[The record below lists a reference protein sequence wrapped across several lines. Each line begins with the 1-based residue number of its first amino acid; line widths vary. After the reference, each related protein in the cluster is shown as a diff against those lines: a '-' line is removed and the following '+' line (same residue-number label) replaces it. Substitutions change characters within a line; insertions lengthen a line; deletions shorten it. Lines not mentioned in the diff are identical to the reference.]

1 MQLFFT
7 HPLVLALSSSFPTSP
22 IRLANAPSIRNFRS
36 MALSSSVSSSSV
48 VAVSS
53 RSVRTRP
60 LGRPSRKRVAGR
72 ESWLSTLVKSGRAR
86 DARLYAEQ
94 YHLDGYLQS
103 LLASNPLLDT
113 CIDCSDTGVTDQPD
127 GGEGG
132 QPASGDNYNYKSTQ
146 EVRILQSGG
155 KLTLGVAAIREVA
168 GSIALAEEV
177 AASGGSC
184 AAQETAQEL
193 HSPDGESEGNRG
205 FGQADRS
212 VEKAA
217 YVSSWG
223 ESRWVEE
230 GEGLV
235 GKVCRN
241 NQYNELRLPGKDG
254 TGELWTKVAN
264 WDWRNGLVRG
274 ERVWVRRVWV
284 SGDDTDAEYL
294 VVRRMDVNEGV
305 ESEPVAEVV
314 AAAEPV
320 AVAVAAADAI
330 DTSHVLPQFLKQDTV
345 FPRKPESA
353 DEYIARIREQASQW
367 ANGLAP

>member
-1 MQLFFT
+1 MLPNT
-7 HPLVLALSSSFPTSP
+7 SVISPPLPSVPC
-22 IRLANAPSIRNFRS
+22 APVRS
-36 MALSSSVSSSSV
+36 
-48 VAVSS
+48 
-53 RSVRTRP
+53 RRI
-60 LGRPSRKRVAGR
+60 GRPTGKAKGGQASWIKRLLSAGR
-72 ESWLSTLVKSGRAR
+72 IREA
-86 DARLYAEQ
+86 YA
-94 YHLDGYLQS
+94 YATTHKLLP
-103 LLASNPLLDT
+103 LLAGVPLPAAL
-113 CIDCSDTGVTDQPD
+113 PP
-127 GGEGG
+127 GGAGG

-168 GSIALAEEV
+168 GAIALAEEAGLA

-184 AAQETAQEL
+184 AAQEAAQEL
-193 HSPDGESEGNRG
+193 HSPDGESEGNRQ
-205 FGQADRS
+205 FGQADIGA
-212 VEKAA
+212 EKVASA
-217 YVSSWG
+217 SGWG

-241 NQYNELRLPGKDG
+241 KQYNELRLPGKDG
-254 TGELWTKVAN
+254 GGEGWTKVTN
-264 WDWRNGLVRG
+264 WQWRNGLVRG
-274 ERVWVRRVWV
+274 ERVWVKRVWV
-284 SGDDTDAEYL
+284 SGDDTDAEYV

-305 ESEPVAEVV
+305 EAEPVAEVV
-314 AAAEPV
+314 AAPEREPV
-320 AVAVAAADAI
+320 TVAVAAAAADAV

>member
-1 MQLFFT
+1 ME
-7 HPLVLALSSSFPTSP
+7 P
-22 IRLANAPSIRNFRS
+22 IKTVISTPVTPILRR
-36 MALSSSVSSSSV
+36 
-48 VAVSS
+48 AV
-53 RSVRTRP
+53 RKGRI
-60 LGRPSRKRVAGR
+60 GRPSGKAKGGQASWIKRL
-72 ESWLSTLVKSGRAR
+72 LSSGRVR
-86 DARLYAEQ
+86 DAYA
-94 YHLDGYLQS
+94 YATAHS
-103 LLASNPLLDT
+103 LLPLLA
-113 CIDCSDTGVTDQPD
+113 GVPLPAALPD

-155 KLTLGVAAIREVA
+155 KLTLDVEAIREVA
-168 GSIALAEEV
+168 GAIALAEEV
-177 AASGGSC
+177 GASGGSG

-205 FGQADRS
+205 FGQADRG

-241 NQYNELRLPGKDG
+241 KQYNELRLPGKEG
-254 TGELWTKVAN
+254 GSELWTKVAN

-274 ERVWVRRVWV
+274 ERVWVKRVWV
-284 SGDDTDAEYL
+284 SGDDTDSEYV

-305 ESEPVAEVV
+305 EAEPVVEVV
-314 AAAEPV
+314 PV
-320 AVAVAAADAI
+320 AVAVAVAEPVAAATDAI

-353 DEYIARIREQASQW
+353 DEYITRIREQASQW

>member
-1 MQLFFT
+1 M
-7 HPLVLALSSSFPTSP
+7 
-22 IRLANAPSIRNFRS
+22 
-36 MALSSSVSSSSV
+36 LSSSVSSSSS
-48 VAVSS
+48 VAASL
-53 RSVRTRP
+53 RSVRKRR

-72 ESWLSTLVKSGRAR
+72 ESWLSTLVRSGRAR

-94 YHLDGYLQS
+94 YSLTVYLQA
-103 LLASNPLLDT
+103 LLASNPSVDT
-113 CIDCSDTGVTDQPD
+113 CSDCSDTGVTPQPD

-155 KLTLGVAAIREVA
+155 KLTLDVEAIREVA
-168 GSIALAEEV
+168 GAIALAEEV

-193 HSPDGESEGNRG
+193 HSPDGESEGNKG
-205 FGQADRS
+205 FGQADRD

-217 YVSSWG
+217 YVNAWG

-241 NQYNELRLPGKDG
+241 KQYNELRLPGKEG
-254 TGELWTKVAN
+254 AGELWTKVAN

-274 ERVWVRRVWV
+274 ERVWVKRVWV
-284 SGDDTDAEYL
+284 SGDDTDSEYV

-305 ESEPVAEVV
+305 EAEPVVEAVP
-314 AAAEPV
+314 EPV
-320 AVAVAAADAI
+320 AVAVAEPVAAAADAI

-353 DEYIARIREQASQW
+353 DEYITRIREQASQW

>member
-1 MQLFFT
+1 VKRL
-7 HPLVLALSSSFPTSP
+7 LSSGR
-22 IRLANAPSIRNFRS
+22 IREA
-36 MALSSSVSSSSV
+36 
-48 VAVSS
+48 
-53 RSVRTRP
+53 
-60 LGRPSRKRVAGR
+60 
-72 ESWLSTLVKSGRAR
+72 
-86 DARLYAEQ
+86 YA
-94 YHLDGYLQS
+94 YATAHKLLP
-103 LLASNPLLDT
+103 LLAGVPLPAALPPGGE
-113 CIDCSDTGVTDQPD
+113 GVTD
-127 GGEGG
+127 GGR
-132 QPASGDNYNYKSTQ
+132 DNYNYKSTQ

-168 GSIALAEEV
+168 GAIALAEEAGLA

-193 HSPDGESEGNRG
+193 HSPDGESEGNRQ
-205 FGQADRS
+205 FGQADIGA
-212 VEKAA
+212 EKTA
-217 YVSSWG
+217 YASSWG

-241 NQYNELRLPGKDG
+241 KQYNELRLPGKNG
-254 TGELWTKVAN
+254 GGVGELWTKVAN

-274 ERVWVRRVWV
+274 ERVWVKRTWL
-284 SGDDTDAEYL
+284 SADDTDSEYM
-294 VVRRMDVNEGV
+294 VIRRMDVNEGV
-305 ESEPVAEVV
+305 EADPVAEVV
-314 AAAEPV
+314 AAPEREPV
-320 AVAVAAADAI
+320 TEAVAAAATDAV

>member
-1 MQLFFT
+1 MQPINTLNSPPP
-7 HPLVLALSSSFPTSP
+7 PLVPGRAV
-22 IRLANAPSIRNFRS
+22 RS
-36 MALSSSVSSSSV
+36 
-48 VAVSS
+48 
-53 RSVRTRP
+53 RRI
-60 LGRPSRKRVAGR
+60 GRPSGKAKGGQA
-72 ESWLSTLVKSGRAR
+72 SWVRRLLSSGRIR
-86 DARLYAEQ
+86 DALEYARA
-94 YHLDGYLQS
+94 HNLS
-103 LLASNPLLDT
+103 ALLAGIPTPDT
-113 CIDCSDTGVTDQPD
+113 SRDGSDTGVTAQAD

-155 KLTLGVAAIREVA
+155 KLTLGVGVIREVA
-168 GSIALAEEV
+168 GAIALAEEV
-177 AASGGSC
+177 AASGGSG

-205 FGQADRS
+205 FGQADRG

-217 YVSSWG
+217 YVNAWG

-241 NQYNELRLPGKDG
+241 KQYNELRLPGKEG
-254 TGELWTKVAN
+254 GSELWTKVAN

-274 ERVWVRRVWV
+274 ERVWVKRIWL
-284 SGDDTDAEYL
+284 SADDTDSEYV

-305 ESEPVAEVV
+305 EAEPVVEVV
-314 AAAEPV
+314 ATPEPV

-353 DEYIARIREQASQW
+353 DEYITRIREQASQW

>member
-1 MQLFFT
+1 
-7 HPLVLALSSSFPTSP
+7 
-22 IRLANAPSIRNFRS
+22 
-36 MALSSSVSSSSV
+36 MALSSSVSSSSG
-48 VAVSS
+48 VAFSL
-53 RSVRTRP
+53 RSVRKHLR
-60 LGRPSRKRVAGR
+60 GRPSRKRVAGR
-72 ESWLSTLVKSGRAR
+72 ESWLSTLVRSGRAR
-86 DARLYAEQ
+86 DAHAYADQ
-94 YHLDGYLQS
+94 YHLKGYLQS
-103 LLASNPLLDT
+103 LLASNPLVDTCSPLVDT
-113 CIDCSDTGVTDQPD
+113 CIDGTNTGETAQPD

-132 QPASGDNYNYKSTQ
+132 QPASGDNNNYKSTQ

-177 AASGGSC
+177 AASGVSC

-193 HSPDGESEGNRG
+193 HSPDGELEGNRG
-205 FGQADRS
+205 FGQADRG

-241 NQYNELRLPGKDG
+241 KQYNELRMGRVSG
-254 TGELWTKVAN
+254 GELWTKVAN
-264 WDWRNGLVRG
+264 WQWRNGLVRG
-274 ERVWVRRVWV
+274 ERVWVKRVWV
-284 SGDDTDAEYL
+284 SGDDTDAEYA
-294 VVRRMDVNEGV
+294 VVRRIDVNEEAMV
-305 ESEPVAEVV
+305 VAESEP
-314 AAAEPV
+314 EPV
-320 AVAVAAADAI
+320 AQVETVNAPGAVAVTADAI

>member
-1 MQLFFT
+1 LEYARA
-7 HPLVLALSSSFPTSP
+7 HNLLALLAGHPTP
-22 IRLANAPSIRNFRS
+22 DT
-36 MALSSSVSSSSV
+36 
-48 VAVSS
+48 S
-53 RSVRTRP
+53 RDSTI
-60 LGRPSRKRVAGR
+60 AG
-72 ESWLSTLVKSGRAR
+72 
-86 DARLYAEQ
+86 
-94 YHLDGYLQS
+94 
-103 LLASNPLLDT
+103 DT
-113 CIDCSDTGVTDQPD
+113 AQPE

-132 QPASGDNYNYKSTQ
+132 QPASGDNYNHKSTQ

-155 KLTLGVAAIREVA
+155 KLTLDVEAIREVA
-168 GSIALAEEV
+168 GAIALAEEAGLA
-177 AASGGSC
+177 AASGGNC

-205 FGQADRS
+205 FGQADRG
-212 VEKAA
+212 VEKATYA
-217 YVSSWG
+217 SSWG

-241 NQYNELRLPGKDG
+241 KQYNELRLPGKDG
-254 TGELWTKVAN
+254 GGGGGELWTKVAN

-274 ERVWVRRVWV
+274 ERVWVKRTWL
-284 SGDDTDAEYL
+284 SADDTDSEYM
-294 VVRRMDVNEGV
+294 VIRRMDVNEGV
-305 ESEPVAEVV
+305 EAEPVAEVV
-314 AAAEPV
+314 AAPEPV
-320 AVAVAAADAI
+320 AVPAAADAV

>member
-1 MQLFFT
+1 MQPIST
-7 HPLVLALSSSFPTSP
+7 PISP
-22 IRLANAPSIRNFRS
+22 APSRLPGR
-36 MALSSSVSSSSV
+36 
-48 VAVSS
+48 AV
-53 RSVRTRP
+53 RKGRI
-60 LGRPSRKRVAGR
+60 GRPSGKAKGGQASWVKR
-72 ESWLSTLVKSGRAR
+72 
-86 DARLYAEQ
+86 
-94 YHLDGYLQS
+94 
-103 LLASNPLLDT
+103 LLASGRIRDAYAYATAHNLL
-113 CIDCSDTGVTDQPD
+113 SLLTGVPLPPALPD

-155 KLTLGVAAIREVA
+155 KLTLDVEAIREVA
-168 GSIALAEEV
+168 GSIALAEEI
-177 AASGGSC
+177 AASGGSG

-241 NQYNELRLPGKDG
+241 KQYNELRMGRVG
-254 TGELWTKVAN
+254 GGELWTKVGN
-264 WDWRNGLVRG
+264 WQWRNGLVRG
-274 ERVWVRRVWV
+274 ERVWVKRVWV
-284 SGDDTDAEYL
+284 SGDDTDAEY
-294 VVRRMDVNEGV
+294 VVARRMDVNEEAMVVG
-305 ESEPVAEVV
+305 ESEPEPVVV
-314 AAAEPV
+314 AVTEPG
-320 AVAVAAADAI
+320 AVAVATDAI
-330 DTSHVLPQFLKQDTV
+330 DRTHVLPQFLKQDTV

-353 DEYIARIREQASQW
+353 EDYILRIREEAAQW
-367 ANGLAP
+367 ANGAGA

>member
-1 MQLFFT
+1 M
-7 HPLVLALSSSFPTSP
+7 
-22 IRLANAPSIRNFRS
+22 
-36 MALSSSVSSSSV
+36 VSSSASSPLSPSV
-48 VAVSS
+48 STPAV
-53 RSVRTRP
+53 RKRR

-94 YHLDGYLQS
+94 YHLDGYLQA
-103 LLASNPLLDT
+103 LLASNPQADT
-113 CIDCSDTGVTDQPD
+113 CIDCSDTGVTALPE
-127 GGEGG
+127 GGEGVTDG
-132 QPASGDNYNYKSTQ
+132 GGDNYNYKSTQ

-168 GSIALAEEV
+168 GAIALAEEAGEAGEAV
-177 AASGGSC
+177 ASGGSC

-205 FGQADRS
+205 FGQADMGA
-212 VEKAA
+212 EKATYA
-217 YVSSWG
+217 SSWG

-241 NQYNELRLPGKDG
+241 KQYNELRLLGKEG
-254 TGELWTKVAN
+254 AGELWTKVAN

-274 ERVWVRRVWV
+274 ERVWVRRIWL
-284 SGDDTDAEYL
+284 SADDTDSEYV

-305 ESEPVAEVV
+305 EAEPVAEVV
-314 AAAEPV
+314 AEAESVAAAKPV
-320 AVAVAAADAI
+320 AAAADAI
-330 DTSHVLPQFLKQDTV
+330 DNSHVLPQFLKQDTV

>member
-1 MQLFFT
+1 M
-7 HPLVLALSSSFPTSP
+7 HSNTSP
-22 IRLANAPSIRNFRS
+22 ISPPVSPVPSR
-36 MALSSSVSSSSV
+36 
-48 VAVSS
+48 AV
-53 RSVRTRP
+53 RKARI
-60 LGRPSRKRVAGR
+60 GRPTGKRKGGQA
-72 ESWLSTLVKSGRAR
+72 SWVKRLITSGRIR
-86 DARLYAEQ
+86 DAYAYAQ
-94 YHLDGYLQS
+94 AHS
-103 LLASNPLLDT
+103 LLPLLA
-113 CIDCSDTGVTDQPD
+113 GVPLPAAQPD

-155 KLTLGVAAIREVA
+155 KLTLGVGAIREVA
-168 GSIALAEEV
+168 GAIALAEEV
-177 AASGGSC
+177 AASGGSG

-205 FGQADRS
+205 FGQADRG

-217 YVSSWG
+217 YVNAWG

-241 NQYNELRLPGKDG
+241 KQYNELRLPGKEG
-254 TGELWTKVAN
+254 GSELWTKVAN

-274 ERVWVRRVWV
+274 ERVWVKRIWL
-284 SGDDTDAEYL
+284 SADDTDSEYV

-305 ESEPVAEVV
+305 EAEPVAEVV
-314 AAAEPV
+314 PAPEPVAEPV
-320 AVAVAAADAI
+320 AAAAADAI

-353 DEYIARIREQASQW
+353 DEYITRIREQASQW

>member
-1 MQLFFT
+1 
-7 HPLVLALSSSFPTSP
+7 
-22 IRLANAPSIRNFRS
+22 
-36 MALSSSVSSSSV
+36 
-48 VAVSS
+48 
-53 RSVRTRP
+53 
-60 LGRPSRKRVAGR
+60 
-72 ESWLSTLVKSGRAR
+72 
-86 DARLYAEQ
+86 
-94 YHLDGYLQS
+94 
-103 LLASNPLLDT
+103 
-113 CIDCSDTGVTDQPD
+113 
-127 GGEGG
+127 
-132 QPASGDNYNYKSTQ
+132 
-146 EVRILQSGG
+146 LQSGG

-168 GSIALAEEV
+168 GAIALAEEAGLV
-177 AASGGSC
+177 GEAAASGGSC

-205 FGQADRS
+205 FGQADRGA
-212 VEKAA
+212 EKATYA
-217 YVSSWG
+217 SSWG

-241 NQYNELRLPGKDG
+241 KQYNELRLPGKEG
-254 TGELWTKVAN
+254 GGELWTKVAN

-274 ERVWVRRVWV
+274 ERVWVKRTWL
-284 SGDDTDAEYL
+284 SADDTDSEYV

-305 ESEPVAEVV
+305 EAEPMVEAVP
-314 AAAEPV
+314 EPV
-320 AVAVAAADAI
+320 AVAEPVAAAATDAT

>member
-1 MQLFFT
+1 M
-7 HPLVLALSSSFPTSP
+7 V
-22 IRLANAPSIRNFRS
+22 
-36 MALSSSVSSSSV
+36 SSSVTSPVLTS
-48 VAVSS
+48 VSS
-53 RSVRTRP
+53 RTVRTRP
-60 LGRPSRKRVAGR
+60 RGRPSRKRVAGR

-86 DARLYAEQ
+86 DAHAYAAQ
-94 YHLDGYLQS
+94 YHLAGYLQS
-103 LLASNPLLDT
+103 LLASNPSVDT
-113 CIDCSDTGVTDQPD
+113 CIDGTSTSETAQPD

-132 QPASGDNYNYKSTQ
+132 QPASVDNYNYKSTK

-155 KLTLGVAAIREVA
+155 KLTLDVEAIREVA
-168 GSIALAEEV
+168 GVIALAEEV

-205 FGQADRS
+205 FGQADRGA
-212 VEKAA
+212 EKATYA
-217 YVSSWG
+217 SSWG

-241 NQYNELRLPGKDG
+241 KQYNELRLPGKEG
-254 TGELWTKVAN
+254 AGELWTKVAN

-274 ERVWVRRVWV
+274 ERVWVKRVWV
-284 SGDDTDAEYL
+284 SGDDTDSEYV

-305 ESEPVAEVV
+305 EAEPVVEAMP
-314 AAAEPV
+314 EPV
-320 AVAVAAADAI
+320 AVVEPVAAAADAI

>member
-1 MQLFFT
+1 MSLSTSVIFPAP
-7 HPLVLALSSSFPTSP
+7 PLVPCRAVRSRRIGRPTGKAKGGQASWVRRLLSSGRIREAYTYATAHNLLAL
-22 IRLANAPSIRNFRS
+22 L
-36 MALSSSVSSSSV
+36 
-48 VAVSS
+48 
-53 RSVRTRP
+53 
-60 LGRPSRKRVAGR
+60 
-72 ESWLSTLVKSGRAR
+72 
-86 DARLYAEQ
+86 
-94 YHLDGYLQS
+94 
-103 LLASNPLLDT
+103 
-113 CIDCSDTGVTDQPD
+113 TGVPLPPAQPD

-155 KLTLGVAAIREVA
+155 KLTLNVGAIREVA
-168 GSIALAEEV
+168 GAIALAEEV
-177 AASGGSC
+177 AASGGSG

-205 FGQADRS
+205 FGQADRG

-217 YVSSWG
+217 YVNAWG

-241 NQYNELRLPGKDG
+241 KQYNELRLPGKEG
-254 TGELWTKVAN
+254 GSELWTKVAN

-274 ERVWVRRVWV
+274 ERVWVKRVWV
-284 SGDDTDAEYL
+284 SGDDTDSEYV

-305 ESEPVAEVV
+305 EADAVVEVV
-314 AAAEPV
+314 PAPEPV
-320 AVAVAAADAI
+320 AVAVAVAAATDAI

-353 DEYIARIREQASQW
+353 DEYITRIREQASQW

>member
-1 MQLFFT
+1 
-7 HPLVLALSSSFPTSP
+7 
-22 IRLANAPSIRNFRS
+22 
-36 MALSSSVSSSSV
+36 MALSSSISSASV

-53 RSVRTRP
+53 PAVRKRR

-72 ESWLSTLVKSGRAR
+72 ESWLSTLVRSGRAR
-86 DARLYAEQ
+86 DAHAYAAQ
-94 YHLDGYLQS
+94 YHLTGYLQS
-103 LLASNPLLDT
+103 LLSSIPTVDT
-113 CIDCSDTGVTDQPD
+113 RSDDTNTGDTALPPGGEGVTD
-127 GGEGG
+127 GG
-132 QPASGDNYNYKSTQ
+132 GDNYNYKSTQ

-168 GSIALAEEV
+168 GAIALAEQAGLA

-193 HSPDGESEGNRG
+193 HSPGGESEGNRQ
-205 FGQADRS
+205 FGQADIG

-217 YVSSWG
+217 YASSWG

-241 NQYNELRLPGKDG
+241 KQYNELRLPGKDG
-254 TGELWTKVAN
+254 GGVGELWTKVAN

-274 ERVWVRRVWV
+274 ERVWVKRTWL
-284 SGDDTDAEYL
+284 SADDTDSEYM
-294 VVRRMDVNEGV
+294 VIRRMDVNEGV
-305 ESEPVAEVV
+305 EAEPVAEVV
-314 AAAEPV
+314 AAPEREPV
-320 AVAVAAADAI
+320 AVAAAATDAT

>member
-1 MQLFFT
+1 
-7 HPLVLALSSSFPTSP
+7 
-22 IRLANAPSIRNFRS
+22 

-48 VAVSS
+48 VAVSTPA
-53 RSVRTRP
+53 VRKRR

-72 ESWLSTLVKSGRAR
+72 ESWLSTLVRSGRAR

-94 YHLDGYLQS
+94 YHLTGYLQA
-103 LLASNPLLDT
+103 LLASNPSMDT
-113 CIDCSDTGVTDQPD
+113 CSDGTNTGETALPD
-127 GGEGG
+127 GGEGVTDG
-132 QPASGDNYNYKSTQ
+132 GGDNYNYKSTQ

-168 GSIALAEEV
+168 GAIALAEEV

-205 FGQADRS
+205 FGQADR
-212 VEKAA
+212 VAEKAA
-217 YVSSWG
+217 YVNAWG

-241 NQYNELRLPGKDG
+241 KQYNELRLPGKEG
-254 TGELWTKVAN
+254 GGELWTKVAN

-274 ERVWVRRVWV
+274 ERVWVKRTWL
-284 SGDDTDAEYL
+284 SADDTDSEYM

-305 ESEPVAEVV
+305 EAEPVVEAMP
-314 AAAEPV
+314 EPV
-320 AVAVAAADAI
+320 AVVEPVAAAADAI
-330 DTSHVLPQFLKQDTV
+330 DSSHVLPQFLKQDTV

-353 DEYIARIREQASQW
+353 EDYIVRIREEAAQW

>member
-1 MQLFFT
+1 MSYASPISPAPSRLPSRAVRSRRIGRPTGKAKGGQASWVKRLLSSGRIRDAYVYAT
-7 HPLVLALSSSFPTSP
+7 AHNLLAL
-22 IRLANAPSIRNFRS
+22 LAG
-36 MALSSSVSSSSV
+36 V
-48 VAVSS
+48 
-53 RSVRTRP
+53 P
-60 LGRPSRKRVAGR
+60 LPPA
-72 ESWLSTLVKSGRAR
+72 
-86 DARLYAEQ
+86 
-94 YHLDGYLQS
+94 
-103 LLASNPLLDT
+103 
-113 CIDCSDTGVTDQPD
+113 QPD

-155 KLTLGVAAIREVA
+155 KLTLGVGAIREVA
-168 GSIALAEEV
+168 GAIALAEEV
-177 AASGGSC
+177 AASGGSG

-205 FGQADRS
+205 FGQADRG

-217 YVSSWG
+217 YVNAWG

-241 NQYNELRLPGKDG
+241 KQYNELRLPGKEG
-254 TGELWTKVAN
+254 GSELWTKVAN

-274 ERVWVRRVWV
+274 ERVWVKRVWL
-284 SGDDTDAEYL
+284 SADDTDSEYV

-305 ESEPVAEVV
+305 EAEPVVEVV
-314 AAAEPV
+314 PAPEPV
-320 AVAVAAADAI
+320 AVAVAVASAADAI

-353 DEYIARIREQASQW
+353 DEYITRIREQASQW